1 MKLVI
6 KGDEKSLKAIMK
18 RSRIM
23 NVEMELL
30 DCSQTCLSSKKEA
43 KKIEE
48 IEVVAEEVV
57 EPKQEKPRRK
67 RKTSSNKA
75 KK

>member
-23 NVEMELL
+23 NVEIELL
-30 DCSQTCLSSKKEA
+30 DCSESCLSSEKEA
-43 KKIEE
+43 KKVEE

-57 EPKQEKPRRK
+57 EPKEEKPRRK
-67 RKTSSNKA
+67 RKPSSNKI